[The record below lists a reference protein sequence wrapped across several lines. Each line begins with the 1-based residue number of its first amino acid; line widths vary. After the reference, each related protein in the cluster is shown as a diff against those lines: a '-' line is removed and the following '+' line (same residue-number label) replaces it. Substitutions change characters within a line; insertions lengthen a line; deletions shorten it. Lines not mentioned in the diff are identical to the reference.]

1 MKLSDKTFLGTGWAF
16 PPEFDNN
23 SQSNKMVSE
32 DEDIRQS
39 LFIILSTRPG
49 ERMMLPDFGCGINEM
64 AFETMDRANMTYAKN
79 LIETAF
85 LRYETRI
92 TVNDIEFETA
102 EEIDGILYI
111 NIDYTVRTTNTR
123 SNMVYPF
130 YLKEGTNIRL

>member
-16 PPEFDNN
+16 PPEFDNS

-64 AFETMDRANMTYAKN
+64 AFETMDRANMTYAQN

-111 NIDYTVRTTNTR
+111 NIDYTIRTTNTR